1 MYYSMCVY
9 NLSDCCSC
17 CKRLRSLKR
26 GTPAS
31 KETIRWKRSFGLYTI
46 VHLALFSMVLV
57 ANALPPVI
65 RVGAI
70 FTEDEREGSVESAF
84 KYAIYRINKE
94 KILLPNTQLVYDIEY
109 VPRDDSFRTT
119 KKVCRQL
126 EAGVQ
131 AIFGPSDPLLASHV
145 QSICEAFDI
154 PHIEARI
161 DLEVSVKE
169 FSINLYPSQNIMNLA
184 YRDLM
189 MYLNWTKV
197 AIIYEEDYG
206 LFKQQDLI
214 HSSAEMRTE
223 MYIRQANPETYRQVL
238 RAIRQKEIYKIIV
251 DTNPTNIKKF
261 FRSILQLQMN
271 DHRYHYMFTTFDLE
285 TYDLEDFRYNSVNI
299 TAFRLVDVGSKR
311 YQDIID
317 QMQKL
322 QHSGLDLINGVPYI
336 QTESAL
342 MFDSVYAFAHG
353 LKQLDSSHTLTFKNL
368 SCNSDRVWSDGLSL
382 YNYINSAAV
391 DGLTG
396 KVNFIEGRRNKFKI
410 DILKLKQEVIQK
422 VGFWQPDVGVN
433 ISDPTAFY
441 DSNIANIT
449 LIVMTREERP
459 YVMVK
464 EDANITGNARFEGF
478 CIDLLKAIAQ
488 QVGFQYKIELVPDNM
503 YGVYIP
509 ETNSWN
515 GIVQELMERRADLAV
530 ASMTINYARESVID
544 FTKPFM
550 NLGIGIL
557 FKVPTSQPTRL
568 FSFMNP
574 LAIEIWLYVLAAY
587 ILVSFALFVMARFSP
602 YEWKNPHPC
611 YRDTD
616 IVENQF
622 SISNSFWFITGTF
635 LRQGSGLNPKIS
647 DRAQTKF
654 FSFMNPL
661 AIEIWFYIAFG
672 YILVSMCIWIVA
684 RLSPMEWVRSK
695 PACTMACDHML
706 RKIRKANN
714 AYDHFELKFIENPTN
729 NGTHK
734 NDDKNDA
741 NDVIDVDLGDNSD
754 SDDTLEL
761 ETVQNSFTLKNSF
774 WFAIGALM
782 QQGADLYPRATS
794 TRIVGGC
801 WFFFCL
807 IIISSYTANLAAFL
821 TVERMITPIESAADL
836 ADQTEIQYGTLE
848 GGSTMTFFR
857 DSKIGIY
864 QKMWRYMENR
874 KTSVFVKTY
883 EDGIKRVMEGNY
895 AFLMESTMLDYAVQR
910 DCNLTQI
917 GGLLDSK
924 GYGIATPKGSPWRDK
939 ISLAILELQEKGI
952 IQILYDK
959 WWKNTGDVCNR
970 DDKSK
975 ESKANALGV
984 ENIDQPT
991 LILLK
996 MDSEVET
1003 SANETKSEQPEV
1015 VMDDAGERV
1024 LERTEESVVE
1034 NDQKTTT
1041 TTTVVV
1047 IKNENA
1053 KPDEELEA
1061 DPQTETESETTT
1073 TTVGVTKKENESADA
1088 PDKESASATATT
1100 TTIVVAKNEPDPADA
1115 SDKEIKTSAT
1125 TTTVVVSPKKE
1136 EDIETEKQI
1145 TVSNPNAD
1153 APSSAKETANEAA
1166 AKDDC
1171 EFREGV
1177 VVVEEAE
1184 EEEGEAEEE
1193 QEESDDDEDDD
1204 DGEDLKI
1211 ATKTEEIKD
1220 EKGQSNIPE
1229 QSEVAAEST
1238 ISQDENAV
1246 KSNKDINNQIENIIS
1261 DIDINIKA
1269 QEKIAQLKEQELQL
1283 IQKQKELA
1291 NQIQQQQLL
1300 AQKLIAENQLKEQ
1313 ELQRQKYVQQQ
1324 PQPHPQSPRQYTEE
1338 IEPTIKQDRCST
1350 NMFQRQEDSNKFQES
1365 CNISRTVD
1373 LRKIFTPATDAPQI
1387 LPKNHYQQYQV
1398 NRPAA
1403 ASPSIVPAYSDA
1415 GKHRVQLNLHQDQLI
1430 EKYSKPGVQVV
1441 KSPWE
1446 AALQTGSASTAFLD
1460 QSQYRSP
1467 TPIATQPSPVHFTQD
1482 FTDSPLPAS
1491 YVNQSN
1497 YTQDSYKS
1505 SLDSQAK
1512 SQPIQPSNPQRE
1524 LAYKP
1529 SVAQGWG
1536 GRNVELPREYY
1547 YQTQEQ
1553 QEFINQNIQDLGTQ
1567 YYYGND
1573 QILLGPEAYGMNAQ
1587 FHHPEFNL
1595 NDDIHKRLLQLE
1607 QFQQSFMQQQMKQLN
1622 LKSNFNLP
1630 LGKCN
1635 RNMSAL
1641 NITPTKHPEVEEPV
1655 AGQGSSAEEVGE
1667 SVNVREL
1674 IFSFEQQS
1682 LREPDPI
1689 QKDQR
1694 EFPNDKKQSQFQRL
1708 NTSRDSINH
1717 IIDGATNKGLYVPK
1731 EISLAS
1737 YAPPPVLSTPNFQ
1750 SSPKPIDYSSK
1761 AYEPPPYNSFP
1772 VANQKSGLYNSVPPK
1787 QQLYN
1792 PTSYQKVLS
1801 GSQQSG
1807 PQVNFSPSP
1816 LSFDKLS
1823 KFQESSD
1830 QRNQRLL
1837 NVNKQPVYR
1846 GVQNVS
1852 PTPFLSAGTDGREG
1866 RSPISSPTY
1875 GSHTSHN
1882 AGSQKMMNGGNQS
1895 FNNCARGWNKGSN
1908 NIQQSAYYPKT
1919 VPVAATESLPY
1930 SDF

>member
-26 GTPAS
+26 GTPVS

-131 AIFGPSDPLLASHV
+131 AIFGPSDPSLASHV

-557 FKVPTSQPTRL
+557 FK
-568 FSFMNP
+568 
-574 LAIEIWLYVLAAY
+574 
-587 ILVSFALFVMARFSP
+587 
-602 YEWKNPHPC
+602 
-611 YRDTD
+611 
-616 IVENQF
+616 
-622 SISNSFWFITGTF
+622 
-635 LRQGSGLNPKIS
+635 
-647 DRAQTKF
+647 
-654 FSFMNPL
+654 
-661 AIEIWFYIAFG
+661 
-672 YILVSMCIWIVA
+672 
-684 RLSPMEWVRSK
+684 
-695 PACTMACDHML
+695 
-706 RKIRKANN
+706 
-714 AYDHFELKFIENPTN
+714 
-729 NGTHK
+729 
-734 NDDKNDA
+734 
-741 NDVIDVDLGDNSD
+741 
-754 SDDTLEL
+754 
-761 ETVQNSFTLKNSF
+761 
-774 WFAIGALM
+774 
-782 QQGADLYPRATS
+782 ATS

-984 ENIDQPT
+984 ENIGGVFVV
-991 LILLK
+991 LLCGL
-996 MDSEVET
+996 
-1003 SANETKSEQPEV
+1003 AL
-1015 VMDDAGERV
+1015 A
-1024 LERTEESVVE
+1024 
-1034 NDQKTTT
+1034 
-1041 TTTVVV
+1041 VVV
-1047 IKNENA
+1047 AIFEFCWNSKKNLHTDNQSLCSEMA
-1053 KPDEELEA
+1053 EELRFA
-1061 DPQTETESETTT
+1061 MHCQGS
-1073 TTVGVTKKENESADA
+1073 KS
-1088 PDKESASATATT
+1088 
-1100 TTIVVAKNEPDPADA
+1100 
-1115 SDKEIKTSAT
+1115 
-1125 TTTVVVSPKKE
+1125 
-1136 EDIETEKQI
+1136 KQ
-1145 TVSNPNAD
+1145 
-1153 APSSAKETANEAA
+1153 
-1166 AKDDC
+1166 
-1171 EFREGV
+1171 
-1177 VVVEEAE
+1177 
-1184 EEEGEAEEE
+1184 
-1193 QEESDDDEDDD
+1193 
-1204 DGEDLKI
+1204 
-1211 ATKTEEIKD
+1211 
-1220 EKGQSNIPE
+1220 
-1229 QSEVAAEST
+1229 
-1238 ISQDENAV
+1238 
-1246 KSNKDINNQIENIIS
+1246 
-1261 DIDINIKA
+1261 
-1269 QEKIAQLKEQELQL
+1269 
-1283 IQKQKELA
+1283 
-1291 NQIQQQQLL
+1291 
-1300 AQKLIAENQLKEQ
+1300 
-1313 ELQRQKYVQQQ
+1313 
-1324 PQPHPQSPRQYTEE
+1324 
-1338 IEPTIKQDRCST
+1338 
-1350 NMFQRQEDSNKFQES
+1350 
-1365 CNISRTVD
+1365 
-1373 LRKIFTPATDAPQI
+1373 
-1387 LPKNHYQQYQV
+1387 
-1398 NRPAA
+1398 RPALKRDCLKCA
-1403 ASPSIVPAYSDA
+1403 
-1415 GKHRVQLNLHQDQLI
+1415 
-1430 EKYSKPGVQVV
+1430 PG
-1441 KSPWE
+1441 
-1446 AALQTGSASTAFLD
+1446 ST
-1460 QSQYRSP
+1460 
-1467 TPIATQPSPVHFTQD
+1467 
-1482 FTDSPLPAS
+1482 
-1491 YVNQSN
+1491 
-1497 YTQDSYKS
+1497 
-1505 SLDSQAK
+1505 
-1512 SQPIQPSNPQRE
+1512 
-1524 LAYKP
+1524 
-1529 SVAQGWG
+1529 
-1536 GRNVELPREYY
+1536 
-1547 YQTQEQ
+1547 
-1553 QEFINQNIQDLGTQ
+1553 
-1567 YYYGND
+1567 
-1573 QILLGPEAYGMNAQ
+1573 
-1587 FHHPEFNL
+1587 
-1595 NDDIHKRLLQLE
+1595 
-1607 QFQQSFMQQQMKQLN
+1607 
-1622 LKSNFNLP
+1622 
-1630 LGKCN
+1630 
-1635 RNMSAL
+1635 
-1641 NITPTKHPEVEEPV
+1641 
-1655 AGQGSSAEEVGE
+1655 
-1667 SVNVREL
+1667 
-1674 IFSFEQQS
+1674 
-1682 LREPDPI
+1682 
-1689 QKDQR
+1689 
-1694 EFPNDKKQSQFQRL
+1694 
-1708 NTSRDSINH
+1708 
-1717 IIDGATNKGLYVPK
+1717 YVPTN
-1731 EISLAS
+1731 
-1737 YAPPPVLSTPNFQ
+1737 VTMPNLGVH
-1750 SSPKPIDYSSK
+1750 
-1761 AYEPPPYNSFP
+1761 YN
-1772 VANQKSGLYNSVPPK
+1772 Y
-1787 QQLYN
+1787 
-1792 PTSYQKVLS
+1792 
-1801 GSQQSG
+1801 
-1807 PQVNFSPSP
+1807 
-1816 LSFDKLS
+1816 
-1823 KFQESSD
+1823 
-1830 QRNQRLL
+1830 
-1837 NVNKQPVYR
+1837 
-1846 GVQNVS
+1846 
-1852 PTPFLSAGTDGREG
+1852 
-1866 RSPISSPTY
+1866 
-1875 GSHTSHN
+1875 
-1882 AGSQKMMNGGNQS
+1882 
-1895 FNNCARGWNKGSN
+1895 FN
-1908 NIQQSAYYPKT
+1908 
-1919 VPVAATESLPY
+1919 
-1930 SDF
+1930 

>member
-1 MYYSMCVY
+1 M
-9 NLSDCCSC
+9 N
-17 CKRLRSLKR
+17 
-26 GTPAS
+26 
-31 KETIRWKRSFGLYTI
+31 
-46 VHLALFSMVLV
+46 
-57 ANALPPVI
+57 
-65 RVGAI
+65 
-70 FTEDEREGSVESAF
+70 
-84 KYAIYRINKE
+84 E
-94 KILLPNTQLVYDIEY
+94 KLVYDIEY

-131 AIFGPSDPLLASHV
+131 AIFGPTDPLLATHV

-154 PHIEARI
+154 PHIEVRI

-311 YQDIID
+311 YQDVID

-322 QHSGLDLINGVPYI
+322 QHSGLDMINGMPYI

-342 MFDSVYAFAHG
+342 MFDSVYAFAYG

-410 DILKLKQEVIQK
+410 DILKLKQEIIQK

-449 LIVMTREERP
+449 LVVMTREERP

-464 EDANITGNARFEGF
+464 EDVNLTGNARFEGF

-557 FKVPTSQPTRL
+557 FK
-568 FSFMNP
+568 
-574 LAIEIWLYVLAAY
+574 
-587 ILVSFALFVMARFSP
+587 
-602 YEWKNPHPC
+602 
-611 YRDTD
+611 
-616 IVENQF
+616 
-622 SISNSFWFITGTF
+622 
-635 LRQGSGLNPKIS
+635 IS

-672 YILVSMCIWIVA
+672 YILVSLCIWIVA

-695 PACTMACDHML
+695 PACSMACDHML
-706 RKIRKANN
+706 RKIRKANY
-714 AYDHFELKFIENPTN
+714 AYDHLELKSITN
-729 NGTHK
+729 RSDDGHH
-734 NDDKNDA
+734 NDDNNDS
-741 NDVIDVDLGDNSD
+741 NDVKEDIEIHLDDNSD

-761 ETVQNSFTLKNSF
+761 VTVQNNFTLKNSF

-984 ENIDQPT
+984 ENIGGVFVV
-991 LILLK
+991 LLCGL
-996 MDSEVET
+996 
-1003 SANETKSEQPEV
+1003 AL
-1015 VMDDAGERV
+1015 A
-1024 LERTEESVVE
+1024 
-1034 NDQKTTT
+1034 
-1041 TTTVVV
+1041 VVV
-1047 IKNENA
+1047 AIFEFCWNSKKNLHTDNQSLCSEMA
-1053 KPDEELEA
+1053 EELRFA
-1061 DPQTETESETTT
+1061 MHCQGS
-1073 TTVGVTKKENESADA
+1073 KS
-1088 PDKESASATATT
+1088 
-1100 TTIVVAKNEPDPADA
+1100 
-1115 SDKEIKTSAT
+1115 
-1125 TTTVVVSPKKE
+1125 
-1136 EDIETEKQI
+1136 KQ
-1145 TVSNPNAD
+1145 
-1153 APSSAKETANEAA
+1153 
-1166 AKDDC
+1166 
-1171 EFREGV
+1171 
-1177 VVVEEAE
+1177 
-1184 EEEGEAEEE
+1184 
-1193 QEESDDDEDDD
+1193 
-1204 DGEDLKI
+1204 
-1211 ATKTEEIKD
+1211 
-1220 EKGQSNIPE
+1220 
-1229 QSEVAAEST
+1229 
-1238 ISQDENAV
+1238 
-1246 KSNKDINNQIENIIS
+1246 
-1261 DIDINIKA
+1261 
-1269 QEKIAQLKEQELQL
+1269 
-1283 IQKQKELA
+1283 
-1291 NQIQQQQLL
+1291 
-1300 AQKLIAENQLKEQ
+1300 
-1313 ELQRQKYVQQQ
+1313 
-1324 PQPHPQSPRQYTEE
+1324 
-1338 IEPTIKQDRCST
+1338 
-1350 NMFQRQEDSNKFQES
+1350 
-1365 CNISRTVD
+1365 
-1373 LRKIFTPATDAPQI
+1373 
-1387 LPKNHYQQYQV
+1387 
-1398 NRPAA
+1398 RPALKRDCLKCA
-1403 ASPSIVPAYSDA
+1403 
-1415 GKHRVQLNLHQDQLI
+1415 
-1430 EKYSKPGVQVV
+1430 PG
-1441 KSPWE
+1441 
-1446 AALQTGSASTAFLD
+1446 ST
-1460 QSQYRSP
+1460 
-1467 TPIATQPSPVHFTQD
+1467 
-1482 FTDSPLPAS
+1482 
-1491 YVNQSN
+1491 
-1497 YTQDSYKS
+1497 
-1505 SLDSQAK
+1505 
-1512 SQPIQPSNPQRE
+1512 
-1524 LAYKP
+1524 
-1529 SVAQGWG
+1529 
-1536 GRNVELPREYY
+1536 
-1547 YQTQEQ
+1547 
-1553 QEFINQNIQDLGTQ
+1553 
-1567 YYYGND
+1567 
-1573 QILLGPEAYGMNAQ
+1573 
-1587 FHHPEFNL
+1587 
-1595 NDDIHKRLLQLE
+1595 
-1607 QFQQSFMQQQMKQLN
+1607 
-1622 LKSNFNLP
+1622 
-1630 LGKCN
+1630 
-1635 RNMSAL
+1635 
-1641 NITPTKHPEVEEPV
+1641 
-1655 AGQGSSAEEVGE
+1655 
-1667 SVNVREL
+1667 
-1674 IFSFEQQS
+1674 
-1682 LREPDPI
+1682 
-1689 QKDQR
+1689 
-1694 EFPNDKKQSQFQRL
+1694 
-1708 NTSRDSINH
+1708 
-1717 IIDGATNKGLYVPK
+1717 YVPTN
-1731 EISLAS
+1731 
-1737 YAPPPVLSTPNFQ
+1737 VTMPNLGVH
-1750 SSPKPIDYSSK
+1750 
-1761 AYEPPPYNSFP
+1761 YN
-1772 VANQKSGLYNSVPPK
+1772 Y
-1787 QQLYN
+1787 
-1792 PTSYQKVLS
+1792 
-1801 GSQQSG
+1801 
-1807 PQVNFSPSP
+1807 
-1816 LSFDKLS
+1816 
-1823 KFQESSD
+1823 
-1830 QRNQRLL
+1830 
-1837 NVNKQPVYR
+1837 
-1846 GVQNVS
+1846 
-1852 PTPFLSAGTDGREG
+1852 
-1866 RSPISSPTY
+1866 
-1875 GSHTSHN
+1875 
-1882 AGSQKMMNGGNQS
+1882 
-1895 FNNCARGWNKGSN
+1895 FN
-1908 NIQQSAYYPKT
+1908 
-1919 VPVAATESLPY
+1919 
-1930 SDF
+1930 

>member
-1 MYYSMCVY
+1 
-9 NLSDCCSC
+9 
-17 CKRLRSLKR
+17 
-26 GTPAS
+26 
-31 KETIRWKRSFGLYTI
+31 
-46 VHLALFSMVLV
+46 
-57 ANALPPVI
+57 
-65 RVGAI
+65 
-70 FTEDEREGSVESAF
+70 
-84 KYAIYRINKE
+84 
-94 KILLPNTQLVYDIEY
+94 
-109 VPRDDSFRTT
+109 
-119 KKVCRQL
+119 
-126 EAGVQ
+126 
-131 AIFGPSDPLLASHV
+131 
-145 QSICEAFDI
+145 
-154 PHIEARI
+154 
-161 DLEVSVKE
+161 
-169 FSINLYPSQNIMNLA
+169 
-184 YRDLM
+184 
-189 MYLNWTKV
+189 
-197 AIIYEEDYG
+197 
-206 LFKQQDLI
+206 
-214 HSSAEMRTE
+214 
-223 MYIRQANPETYRQVL
+223 
-238 RAIRQKEIYKIIV
+238 
-251 DTNPTNIKKF
+251 
-261 FRSILQLQMN
+261 
-271 DHRYHYMFTTFDLE
+271 
-285 TYDLEDFRYNSVNI
+285 
-299 TAFRLVDVGSKR
+299 
-311 YQDIID
+311 
-317 QMQKL
+317 
-322 QHSGLDLINGVPYI
+322 
-336 QTESAL
+336 
-342 MFDSVYAFAHG
+342 
-353 LKQLDSSHTLTFKNL
+353 
-368 SCNSDRVWSDGLSL
+368 
-382 YNYINSAAV
+382 
-391 DGLTG
+391 
-396 KVNFIEGRRNKFKI
+396 
-410 DILKLKQEVIQK
+410 
-422 VGFWQPDVGVN
+422 
-433 ISDPTAFY
+433 
-441 DSNIANIT
+441 
-449 LIVMTREERP
+449 
-459 YVMVK
+459 
-464 EDANITGNARFEGF
+464 
-478 CIDLLKAIAQ
+478 
-488 QVGFQYKIELVPDNM
+488 
-503 YGVYIP
+503 
-509 ETNSWN
+509 
-515 GIVQELMERRADLAV
+515 
-530 ASMTINYARESVID
+530 
-544 FTKPFM
+544 
-550 NLGIGIL
+550 
-557 FKVPTSQPTRL
+557 
-568 FSFMNP
+568 
-574 LAIEIWLYVLAAY
+574 
-587 ILVSFALFVMARFSP
+587 
-602 YEWKNPHPC
+602 
-611 YRDTD
+611 
-616 IVENQF
+616 
-622 SISNSFWFITGTF
+622 
-635 LRQGSGLNPKIS
+635 
-647 DRAQTKF
+647 
-654 FSFMNPL
+654 
-661 AIEIWFYIAFG
+661 
-672 YILVSMCIWIVA
+672 
-684 RLSPMEWVRSK
+684 
-695 PACTMACDHML
+695 
-706 RKIRKANN
+706 
-714 AYDHFELKFIENPTN
+714 
-729 NGTHK
+729 
-734 NDDKNDA
+734 
-741 NDVIDVDLGDNSD
+741 
-754 SDDTLEL
+754 
-761 ETVQNSFTLKNSF
+761 
-774 WFAIGALM
+774 
-782 QQGADLYPRATS
+782 
-794 TRIVGGC
+794 
-801 WFFFCL
+801 
-807 IIISSYTANLAAFL
+807 
-821 TVERMITPIESAADL
+821 
-836 ADQTEIQYGTLE
+836 
-848 GGSTMTFFR
+848 
-857 DSKIGIY
+857 
-864 QKMWRYMENR
+864 
-874 KTSVFVKTY
+874 
-883 EDGIKRVMEGNY
+883 
-895 AFLMESTMLDYAVQR
+895 
-910 DCNLTQI
+910 
-917 GGLLDSK
+917 
-924 GYGIATPKGSPWRDK
+924 
-939 ISLAILELQEKGI
+939 
-952 IQILYDK
+952 
-959 WWKNTGDVCNR
+959 
-970 DDKSK
+970 
-975 ESKANALGV
+975 
-984 ENIDQPT
+984 
-991 LILLK
+991 